1 MSASNFLFCENP
13 IDELVITTSSKIDFF
28 MFKNIDRIMI
38 PILDN
43 WSYAQGKKLVTDG
56 LNNNQQEQE

>member
-1 MSASNFLFCENP
+1 
-13 IDELVITTSSKIDFF
+13 
-28 MFKNIDRIMI
+28 MI